1 LSEEFTPMRLHIST
15 KDAVPIYQQIVTQIK
30 HMVASGRLRPGD
42 EVRPIRV
49 LAEQLLIN
57 PNTVARAYRELEAAG
72 LLVSRRGSGTRVAE
86 KGSPLARVE
95 RLRVLT
101 ERVEG
106 LLVDADQLDFNVED
120 VIELIRER
128 NKLIYASERGNK
140 KNE

>member
-1 LSEEFTPMRLHIST
+1 MRLHIST
-15 KDAVPIYQQIVTQIK
+15 KDAVPIYQQIVSQIK
-30 HMVASGRLRPGD
+30 NMVASGRLRPGD
-42 EVRPIRV
+42 EVPPIRV

-86 KGSPLARVE
+86 KGSPLAYAE

-106 LLVDADQLDFNVED
+106 LLVEADHLDFTVED

-128 NKLIYASERGNK
+128 NRLLGASERENK
-140 KNE
+140 ENE

>member
-1 LSEEFTPMRLHIST
+1 MRLHIST
-15 KDAVPIYQQIVTQIK
+15 KDAVPIYQQIIKQIK
-30 HMVASGRLRPGD
+30 HMIASQRIRPGD
-42 EVRPIRV
+42 EVPPIRV

-72 LLVSRRGSGTRVAE
+72 LLISRRGSGTRVSE
-86 KGSPLARVE
+86 KGSPLAHAE

-106 LLVDADQLDFNVED
+106 LLIEADHLDFTVED
-120 VIELIRER
+120 IIELIQER
-128 NKLIYASERGNK
+128 NRSLDASERGNK

>member
-1 LSEEFTPMRLHIST
+1 MRLHIST

-30 HMVASGRLRPGD
+30 HMVASGRLRPRD
-42 EVRPIRV
+42 EIPPIRV

-57 PNTVARAYRELEAAG
+57 PNTVARSYRELEGAG
-72 LLVSRRGSGTRVAE
+72 ILTSRRGSGTRVSE
-86 KGSPLARVE
+86 KGSPLGYAE

-106 LLVDADQLDFNVED
+106 LLVEADQLDFTAED

-128 NKLIYASERGNK
+128 KRLLGTSEREGR
-140 KNE
+140 